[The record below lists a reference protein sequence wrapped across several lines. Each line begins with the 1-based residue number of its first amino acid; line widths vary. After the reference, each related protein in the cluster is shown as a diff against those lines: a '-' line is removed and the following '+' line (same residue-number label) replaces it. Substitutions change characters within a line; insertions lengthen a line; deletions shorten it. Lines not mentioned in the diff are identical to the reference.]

1 MTVIV
6 ACKHNGEVLMSADL
20 CEGTDY
26 SKNKTTSK
34 IHKLDNDRVMMG
46 LANDAMT
53 GHLFLD
59 HFEAQLGIQM
69 SVKDAYKEAIKETFK
84 ELSEVNHP
92 DELDSHS
99 ISSMIAVKGCP
110 EIYISYGLVINEVN
124 EDFFAIG
131 GGADVAMGAMHYAMK
146 YDGFGWPG
154 CHLKKTNQVLEMAV
168 EAACEYSQGCQ
179 WPEGKVYC
187 LDRNYEE

>member
-26 SKNKTTSK
+26 SKNKTISK
-34 IHKLDNDRVMMG
+34 IHKLDNDRVMIG

-53 GHLFLD
+53 SLLFLD

-69 SVKDAYKEAIKETFK
+69 SVKDAYKQAIKETFK
-84 ELSEVNHP
+84 ELSEVEHP
-92 DELDSHS
+92 EELNSHS
-99 ISSMIAVKGCP
+99 ISAMIAVKGCP

-131 GGADVAMGAMHYAMK
+131 SGSEVAMGAMYR
-146 YDGFGWPG
+146 DR
-154 CHLKKTNQVLEMAV
+154 LTLVTAV
-168 EAACEYSQGCQ
+168 EAACEYAQGCQ

-187 LDRNYEE
+187 LDRNYEK